1 MPNTLNQK
9 IEPIIGL
16 EIHIE
21 LQTKSKMFCSCPA
34 DHFGKEPNN
43 QTCPVCLGLPGALP
57 VPNQK
62 AIEWTVLAG
71 LALDSEI
78 PLFSK
83 FDRKNYFYPDLPK
96 GYQISQY
103 DLPLAEKGKW
113 KMSRGAG
120 SRSAGDNGKWIRIKR
135 VHLEED
141 TAKLI
146 HQFGMENGKWK
157 MENKNYTLIDFNR
170 SGVPLMEIVTEPD
183 LCSAEEAKIFLQKL
197 QQLVRYLAISEA
209 DMEKGQ
215 MRCEPTINL
224 KISKNRKLFFTPL
237 VEVKN
242 INSFRFVQKAID
254 YEINRQREEFERTG
268 LEKQP
273 GSKTTRGWDEEKQIT
288 VLQREKEEAEDYRYF
303 PEPDIPPIR
312 WTKAQ
317 ISNLQSQ
324 ISELPDQKIK
334 RLMKRY
340 GLSAYQAEILTQTKE
355 EADYFERACEI
366 AGVVPFKE
374 IANVIVNKRIK
385 IEKLSSSE
393 LIKTLAKGKKQRPI
407 LGEELDEAID
417 EVLKE
422 NSTAISDF
430 KKGKTA
436 AIEFL
441 VGQVARRTK
450 GQADPNQTRKL
461 LLEKLL

>member
-21 LQTKSKMFCSCPA
+21 LQTKSKMFCSCLA
-34 DHFGKEPNN
+34 EHFGSEPNT

-57 VPNQK
+57 VPNK
-62 AIEWTVLAG
+62 EAIEWTVLAG
-71 LALDSEI
+71 LALDGEI

-113 KMSRGAG
+113 KMA
-120 SRSAGDNGKWIRIKR
+120 NGEWVGIRR

-141 TAKLI
+141 TGKLI
-146 HQFGMENGKWK
+146 HQGDSS
-157 MENKNYTLIDFNR
+157 LIDFNR

-183 LCSAEEAKIFLQKL
+183 LSSAEEAKIFLQKL

-224 KISKNRKLFFTPL
+224 KISKNGKLFFTPL

-254 YEINRQREEFERTG
+254 YEIQRQREEFERTG

-273 GSKTTRGWDEEKQIT
+273 GSKTTRGWDEKKQIT

-317 ISNLQSQ
+317 ISNLKSK

-355 EADYFERACEI
+355 GADYFERACGIE
-366 AGVVPFKE
+366 GVVPFKE

-385 IEKLSSSE
+385 IEKLSPSD
-393 LIKTLAKGKKQRPI
+393 LIKTLAISKKQRQI
-407 LGEELDEAID
+407 SGEELGKVID
-417 EVLKE
+417 EVIKE
-422 NSTAISDF
+422 NSQAISDF

-450 GQADPNQTRKL
+450 GQADPNQTRKIFL
-461 LLEKLL
+461 DKLS

>member
-1 MPNTLNQK
+1 MPNSLNQK

-21 LQTKSKMFCSCPA
+21 LQTKSKMFCSCSA
-34 DHFGKEPNN
+34 EHFGKEPNT

-57 VPNQK
+57 VPNER
-62 AIEWTVLAG
+62 AIEWTVVAG
-71 LALDSEI
+71 LALGAEI

-103 DLPLAEKGKW
+103 ELPLAKN
-113 KMSRGAG
+113 G
-120 SRSAGDNGKWIRIKR
+120 SLECKVQSAKSKTIKIRR

-141 TAKLI
+141 TGKLI
-146 HQFGMENGKWK
+146 HQGDSS
-157 MENKNYTLIDFNR
+157 LIDFNR

-183 LCSAEEAKIFLQKL
+183 LSSADEAKIFLQKL

-224 KISKNRKLFFTPL
+224 KISQKGKLFFTPL

-254 YEINRQREEFERTG
+254 YEIQRQREEFERTG

-273 GSKTTRGWDEEKQIT
+273 GRKTTRGWDEKKQIT
-288 VLQREKEEAEDYRYF
+288 FLQREKEEAEDYRYF
-303 PEPDIPPIR
+303 PEPDIPPLR
-312 WTKAQ
+312 WRK
-317 ISNLQSQ
+317 SQ
-324 ISELPDQKIK
+324 ITNLKSQIGELPEEKK
-334 RLMKRY
+334 RRFVSQY
-340 GLSAYQAEILTQTKE
+340 RIPVQYSEILTETKE
-355 EADYFERACEI
+355 IADYFEESCRL
-366 AGVVPFKE
+366 AGKIHFKA
-374 IANVIVNKRIK
+374 IANYLINKKVDIK
-385 IEKLSSSE
+385 TQSSE
-393 LIKTLAKGKKQRPI
+393 QLIKTINQSEKKGR
-407 LGEELDEAID
+407 LGEKELGQVID

-422 NSTAISDF
+422 NSAAISDYQ
-430 KKGKTA
+430 KGKTA
-436 AIEFL
+436 AIEYL

-450 GQADPNQTRKL
+450 GQADPNQTRKI
-461 LLEKLL
+461 LLEKLS

>member
-1 MPNTLNQK
+1 MPNSLNQK

-21 LQTKSKMFCSCPA
+21 LQTKSKMFCSCYA
-34 DHFGKEPNN
+34 EHFGKEPNT

-71 LALDSEI
+71 LALDGEI

-113 KMSRGAG
+113 KM
-120 SRSAGDNGKWIRIKR
+120 DNGKWIRIKR

-157 MENKNYTLIDFNR
+157 MENGNYTLIDFNR

-183 LCSAEEAKIFLQKL
+183 LSSADEAKIFLQKL

-224 KISKNRKLFFTPL
+224 KISQKGKLFFTPL

-254 YEINRQREEFERTG
+254 YEIQRQQEEFERTG

-273 GSKTTRGWDEEKQIT
+273 GRKTTRGWDEKKQIT

-303 PEPDIPPIR
+303 PEPDIPPIK
-312 WTKAQ
+312 WTKSQ
-317 ISNLQSQ
+317 ISNLKSQ
-324 ISELPDQKIK
+324 IGELPDEKKKRFVSQYKIPVQ
-334 RLMKRY
+334 Y
-340 GLSAYQAEILTQTKE
+340 GEILTETKE
-355 EADYFERACEI
+355 KADYFDETCRL
-366 AGVVPFKE
+366 AGKIPFEE
-374 IANVIVNKRIK
+374 IANVIVNKK
-385 IEKLSSSE
+385 ADIEKLTPLE
-393 LIKTLAKGKKQRPI
+393 LIKTLAKSKKQVSI
-407 LGEELDEAID
+407 SDKELSQVID
-417 EVLKE
+417 EILKE
-422 NSTAISDF
+422 NSSAISDYQN
-430 KKGKTA
+430 GKTT

-461 LLEKLL
+461 LLEKLK